1 LAGWTRARVS
11 GAGGAEVAATL
22 VRGYRQGRLRSG
34 PGKPGGTEVNEL
46 PFGLMPDKNAEQLV
60 DEAFRRHRG
69 QVYRYLLR
77 RTGHHAD
84 AEDLTQKVFADAVA
98 ALQAGS
104 RPDSL
109 LAWLYTV
116 AERRFVDYLRR
127 LKARPETWLSDRLA
141 DPHTLE
147 YGGDIAAALAEA
159 LNRLPEPQ
167 QKVIVMKLF
176 EDRSFAEIAETL
188 GLQEGAAK
196 MRFSRGLASLR
207 EDLRAGGFEP

>member
-1 LAGWTRARVS
+1 
-11 GAGGAEVAATL
+11 VA
-22 VRGYRQGRLRSG
+22 
-34 PGKPGGTEVNEL
+34 
-46 PFGLMPDKNAEQLV
+46 DKTAEQLA
-60 DEAFRRHRG
+60 DEAFRRYRG

-77 RTGHHAD
+77 RTGQQPD
-84 AEDLTQKVFADAVA
+84 AEDLTQKVFADAAA

-116 AERRFVDYLRR
+116 AERRFVDYLRH
-127 LKARPETWLSDRLA
+127 LKARPEARLSERLA
-141 DPHTLE
+141 DPRTLE

-159 LNRLPEPQ
+159 LRRLPEAQ

-176 EDRSFAEIAETL
+176 EERSFAEIAEKL

-207 EDLRAGGFEP
+207 EELRAKGLEP